1 MNHEGPP
8 KSNQQASDGGPMDS
22 PDTAPIKLLGVL
34 RPKDR
39 DELLANAKR
48 RTYGPGDTVV
58 REGDP
63 GMHLYFVIDGHAQVT
78 QAGQS
83 WVGHLEPGDFFGE
96 LALIE
101 EHGRTATVTAED
113 ELTCILVPA
122 WEFRAL
128 LKEQPLLA
136 VELLNALIARLHRRE
151 HHAR

>member
-1 MNHEGPP
+1 M
-8 KSNQQASDGGPMDS
+8 AS
-22 PDTAPIKLLGVL
+22 PDPAPIKLLAVL
-34 RPKDR
+34 SSKDR
-39 DELLANAKR
+39 AKVLAYAKR
-48 RTYGPGDTVV
+48 QTYLPGDTVV

-63 GMHLYFVIDGHAQVT
+63 GMHLYFVIEGHARVE

-83 WVGHLEPGDFFGE
+83 WVGRLEPGDYFGE

-113 ELTCILVPA
+113 ELTCLLVPA

-136 VELLNALIARLHRRE
+136 VELLNALITRLHRRE
-151 HHAR
+151 HHSR

>member
-1 MNHEGPP
+1 
-8 KSNQQASDGGPMDS
+8 MDS
-22 PDTAPIKLLGVL
+22 RNPVQIQLLAVL
-34 RPKDR
+34 SPKDR
-39 DELLANAKR
+39 AEVLAYAKR
-48 RTYGPGDTVV
+48 QTYQPGDTVV

-63 GMHLYFVIDGHAQVT
+63 GMHLYFVTEGHARVE

-83 WVGHLEPGDFFGE
+83 WVGRLQPGDFFGE

-113 ELTCILVPA
+113 QLTCMLVPA

-128 LKEQPLLA
+128 LKEHPLLA

-151 HHAR
+151 HHTP